1 MRARLVLML
10 LVLVAGACKRGA
22 EENGHDAGTGRAL
35 LSRAELM
42 DPRTCEG
49 CHPVHYREWS
59 GSMHAYASKD
69 PVFVAMNARGQRE
82 TKGELGEFCV
92 RCHAPMAL
100 REGLTQDGTN
110 LAELPEAVQGV
121 TCYFCHNAVAVGPD
135 HVNAPIEL
143 ADDTTMRA
151 DLANAVDPGVHGVAR
166 SELHDR
172 FSMQSSIL
180 CGSCH
185 DVRTPKGVHIE
196 RTLEEYKQSAS
207 SIERFGKRGGASCQ
221 GCHMQSAAED
231 QPAASMPGVSL
242 PARELHAHR
251 WAAVDVALTDF
262 PEREAHRHATECEL
276 LYDGAQI
283 FEVFNDGAGR
293 FDVSIETT
301 AGHAQPSG
309 AAQDRRMW
317 LEFVAYD
324 AADKLMFQSGVI
336 AEREQEE
343 WPIGDPR
350 HDPQL
355 WMFRDRLSDAEGR
368 EVHMFWEAERYDS
381 ALLPAATDP
390 GTRHVLT
397 HTYVMPLLEQPAR
410 VEMRLKIRPIGI
422 DVLQS
427 LVESKD
433 LDPAVI
439 DEMPTFTLH
448 KTHVVWRPE
457 GGQRL
462 RRPEPEPEPIDCY

>member
-1 MRARLVLML
+1 
-10 LVLVAGACKRGA
+10 
-22 EENGHDAGTGRAL
+22 
-35 LSRAELM
+35 
-42 DPRTCEG
+42 
-49 CHPVHYREWS
+49 
-59 GSMHAYASKD
+59 
-69 PVFVAMNARGQRE
+69 
-82 TKGELGEFCV
+82 
-92 RCHAPMAL
+92 
-100 REGLTQDGTN
+100 
-110 LAELPEAVQGV
+110 
-121 TCYFCHNAVAVGPD
+121 VAVGPD

-151 DLANAVDPGVHGVAR
+151 NLPGAIDPGVHGVAR

-196 RTLEEYKQSAS
+196 RTLEEYKTSAS

-231 QPAASMPGVSL
+231 QPVADVPGVSL

-283 FEVFNDGAGR
+283 FEVYNDGVGR
-293 FDVSIETT
+293 FEVSIETT

-324 AADKLMFQSGVI
+324 ASGNVMFQSGVI
-336 AEREQEE
+336 PDGEQEE
-343 WPIGDPR
+343 WPVGDPR

-355 WMFRDRLSDAEGR
+355 WVFRDRFFDAEDS
-368 EVHMFWEAERYDS
+368 EVHMFWEADRYES
-381 ALLPAATDP
+381 YLLLAPTDP
-390 GTRHVLT
+390 STPHIRT

-427 LVESKD
+427 LVASKD
-433 LDPAVI
+433 LDPALI

-448 KTHVVWRPE
+448 KTHVVWRAE
-457 GGQRL
+457 DGQRL
-462 RRPEPEPEPIDCY
+462 RRPDPEPEPIDCY